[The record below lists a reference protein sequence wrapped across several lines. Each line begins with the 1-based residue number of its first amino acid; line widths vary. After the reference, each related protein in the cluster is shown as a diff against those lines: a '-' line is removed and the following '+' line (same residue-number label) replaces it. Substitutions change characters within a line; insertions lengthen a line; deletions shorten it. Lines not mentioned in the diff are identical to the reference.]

1 MSKKRNQKLITPE
14 IFRQAVIG
22 SFVKL
27 TPRYMMKNPVMFVV
41 EVGFVITLVL
51 SFFPALFGDVGGGSL
66 RTYNIIVAVI
76 LFITVLFAN
85 FAESV
90 AEGRGKAQAASLK
103 KTQKDTQAR
112 LLEDN
117 GGERTV
123 LSSELKKGDV
133 VLVRAGEIIPGDG
146 EVIEGIAS
154 VDESAITG
162 ESAPVVRES
171 GGDFCSVTGGTTVVS
186 DWLKIRIT
194 SDPGNSFLDRMIALV
209 EGASRK
215 KTPNE
220 IALNTLLVSLTIIF
234 MIVIVTLYPI
244 GIYSGVQLQTSTLI
258 ALAVCLIPTTIGGL
272 LSAIGIAGM
281 DRVTRFNVIAMSG
294 KAVEACGDVDT
305 MILDKTGTITY
316 GNRLAADFFP
326 VGGARREELIRCAA
340 LTCLQDD
347 TPEGKS
353 TLQLAREMGDHSEA
367 VEGASFIEFTAQT
380 RMSGVDLPDGT
391 RIRKG
396 AADAIEQYVKA
407 LGGQIPGDLHEQVDK
422 ISSLGGTPLTVC
434 LNDRILGVIYLKDTV
449 KPGMVE
455 RFQRLRAIGI
465 KTIMCTGDNPLTAAT
480 IAKEAG
486 VDGFIAECKPE
497 DKIDVIK
504 MEQSQ
509 GKIVAMT
516 GDGTND
522 APALAQANV
531 GLAMNSGTTAAKEA
545 ANMVDLDSDPTKIL
559 EVVEIGKQLLITRGS
574 LTTFSIANDIAKYF
588 AIIPAMFMMA
598 IPQLGVLNIM
608 HLATPYSAILSAL
621 IFNAIIIPCLI
632 PLAMKGVKYRPMSS
646 GKMLGRNMLIYGVGG
661 VITPFIGIKIIDLI
675 IHPLLALMGL

>member
-1 MSKKRNQKLITPE
+1 MSKKHNQKLITPE
-14 IFRQAVIG
+14 IVRQAVIG

-27 TPRYMMKNPVMFVV
+27 NPRYMMKNPVMFVV
-41 EVGFVITLVL
+41 EVGFFITLIL
-51 SFFPALFGDVGGGSL
+51 SIFPSLFGDQAASNL
-66 RTYNIIVAVI
+66 RTYNIIVSII

-103 KTQKDTQAR
+103 KTQKETQAR
-112 LLEDN
+112 LLKED
-117 GGERTV
+117 GSEQIV
-123 LSSELKKGDV
+123 LSNELKKGDIV
-133 VLVRAGEIIPGDG
+133 MVSAGEIIPGDG

-171 GGDFCSVTGGTTVVS
+171 GGDFCSVTGGTTIVS

-194 SDPGNSFLDRMIALV
+194 SEPGNSFLDRMIALV

-326 VGGARREELIRCAA
+326 VGGANRSDLVRCAA
-340 LTCLQDD
+340 LTSLHDT

-353 TLQLAREMGDHSEA
+353 TLELARRMGDNSTET
-367 VEGASFIEFTAQT
+367 EGSNFIEFTAQT
-380 RMSGVDLPDGT
+380 RMSGVDLPNGT
-391 RIRKG
+391 KIRKG
-396 AADAIEQYVKA
+396 AAEAIEEYVKA
-407 LGGQIPGDLHEQVDK
+407 QGGKIPADLHEQVNK

-434 LNDRILGVIYLKDTV
+434 ENDRILGVIYLKDTV

-455 RFQRLRAIGI
+455 RFERLRAIGI

-504 MEQSQ
+504 KEQAE

-588 AIIPAMFMMA
+588 AIIPAMFMLA
-598 IPQLGVLNIM
+598 IPQMNVLNIM
-608 HLATPYSAILSAL
+608 DLATPYSAILSAL

-646 GKMLGRNMLIYGVGG
+646 VKLLARNMMIYGVGG
-661 VITPFIGIKIIDLI
+661 VITPFIGIKIIDML
-675 IHPLLALMGL
+675 IHPLLTLIGL